1 MIPIEVINRTGGG
14 RRDMFVESPVTFG
27 RDASN
32 MVIVAGEFVS
42 RQHGELR
49 FEDGQWS
56 IHVHSANGAQ
66 VNGRRV
72 GKRGRKLRDQDVVS
86 VGDDT
91 LFDLRIEPPVAPVAE
106 LPEQDGDDD
115 DGAAPE
121 PQSKRKGLWI
131 GIGVYLLAMMGVFM
145 YLSTL
150 KSTDGDG
157 VSHAPELT
165 KEQIRDD
172 MLQPITSVEPD
183 EHIASDHL
191 EQAREAFHRLD
202 ASDREAYIA
211 YHHYRMAMA
220 RLPDNRLP
228 DSADDLRYHEARQ
241 RLIDAVTDTY
251 QRAYE
256 MLRSRRYREA
266 AEAFRHLTEMY
277 PNSGSVI
284 HQNAEAH
291 RKAAVQLYSKEHRRR
306 RR

>member
-1 MIPIEVINRTGGG
+1 MIPIEIINRTGGG
-14 RRDMFVESPVTFG
+14 RRDVFVESPVTFG

-42 RQHGELR
+42 RRHGELR
-49 FEDGQWS
+49 FDGDQWS
-56 IHVHSANGAQ
+56 IHAQSANGAL
-66 VNGRRV
+66 VNGKRV

-86 VGDDT
+86 VGDDV
-91 LFDLRIEPPVAPVAE
+91 LFEVRIEPPVAPVAE
-106 LPEQDGDDD
+106 LLEPDEDDD
-115 DGAAPE
+115 DAAPDQ
-121 PQSKRKGLWI
+121 PKSKRKGVWI
-131 GIGVYLLAMMGVFM
+131 GIGVYLLAMLGVFM

-150 KSTDGDG
+150 KSADGDG
-157 VSHAPELT
+157 IRLAPELT

-172 MLQPITSVEPD
+172 MLRPIDAADPD
-183 EHIASDHL
+183 EHLAADHL
-191 EQAREAFHRLD
+191 EQAREAYHRLG
-202 ASDREAYIA
+202 ASDREAYLA

-241 RLIDAVTDTY
+241 RLMDAVTDTY

-266 AEAFRHLTEMY
+266 AETFRHLTELY
-277 PNSGSVI
+277 PQPQSVI
-284 HQNAEAH
+284 HQNADAH
-291 RKAAVQLYSKEHRRR
+291 RTTAVRLYSKEPRRR